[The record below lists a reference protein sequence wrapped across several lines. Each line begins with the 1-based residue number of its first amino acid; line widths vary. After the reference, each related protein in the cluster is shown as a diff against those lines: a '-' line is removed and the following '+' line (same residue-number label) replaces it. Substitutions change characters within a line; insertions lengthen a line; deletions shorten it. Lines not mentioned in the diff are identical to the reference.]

1 MMPSSERG
9 VAEIHSSGK
18 SRHALV
24 VVHASRFFGAAG
36 IVRRGLPLWRS
47 MLHDGLSRLRD
58 SNRGEHCKARGGWV
72 DGIAKG

>member
-18 SRHALV
+18 SHHALV

-36 IVRRGLPLWRS
+36 VMYRLPLWRS
-47 MLHDGLSRLRD
+47 MLNDGLSRLRD
-58 SNRGEHCKARGGWV
+58 SNRGEHCKARGGLV